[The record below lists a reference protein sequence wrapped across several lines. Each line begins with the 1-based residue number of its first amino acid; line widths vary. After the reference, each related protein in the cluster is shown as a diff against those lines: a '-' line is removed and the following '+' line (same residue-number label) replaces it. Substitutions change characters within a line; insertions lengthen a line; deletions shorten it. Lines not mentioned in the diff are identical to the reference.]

1 MVHRASLRSPRR
13 VLPLAAATASLA
25 LALPAVAGAAPTVD
39 GDFALPEQPV
49 RLAAGPDGNVWAT
62 IGGAGDVARVAP
74 DGTVTTFDL
83 PGVTNPIGIATGP
96 DGALWVTQPGGVAR
110 FAAADPAGTTTATP
124 LSAIVDPR
132 EIVAGRDGVLW
143 SASSDK
149 VLRIPAAAPATATTT
164 TVPGMSARS
173 VALGGDGGPWIADF
187 GNERVVHLQ
196 ADGGSPSFAP
206 SRTGGG
212 PQGIAAAPDGRV
224 AFTDPTANPH
234 VVGRLTP
241 GATPAF
247 TELPGT
253 DPFGIVHAADGAFW
267 TAQFAGDRVSRIA
280 DDGTVT
286 SVALPAGS
294 GPRYLTPGPAG
305 SNTVWVGLETTKRIV
320 RISGLVPPTS
330 GGATGGG
337 TGGTGGTG
345 GEPGTGG
352 PATTPVTISGLRVSP
367 SRFVPGTRLR
377 AATRR
382 RAAVGTR
389 ISLRA
394 NAATTV
400 TLRIER
406 AVMGR
411 RKGGTCRPTAQARR
425 GASCV
430 RRWTGVTTIRKAVGT
445 TTTRV
450 TFLGRVKGRSLPAG
464 RYRVRATL
472 GGTKAGGPTAAFRIG

>member
-1 MVHRASLRSPRR
+1 MVHRASFRSPRR
-13 VLPLAAATASLA
+13 ALPLAAATASLA
-25 LALPAVAGAAPTVD
+25 LGLPAVAGAAPSVD

-62 IGGAGDVARVAP
+62 IGGADDVARVTP

-83 PGVTNPIGIATGP
+83 PGVTSPVGIASGP
-96 DGALWVTQPGGVAR
+96 DGALWVTQSGGVAR

-124 LSAIVDPR
+124 LPSIVDPR

-143 SASSDK
+143 SASGDK
-149 VLRIPAAAPATATTT
+149 VLRIPSAAPATATAT

-173 VALGGDGGPWIADF
+173 IALGADGGPWIADF

-196 ADGGSPSFAP
+196 ADGSSPSFAS
-206 SRTGGG
+206 SRSGGG

-241 GATPAF
+241 GGTPAF

-305 SNTVWVGLETTKRIV
+305 STTVWVGLETTKRIV

-330 GGATGGG
+330 GGGTGGG
-337 TGGTGGTG
+337 GAAGTGDA
-345 GEPGTGG
+345 PGTGG
-352 PATTPVTISGLRVSP
+352 PGTTPVTIRGLRVSP
-367 SRFVPGTRLR
+367 ARFVPGTRLR

-389 ISLRA
+389 ISLRS
-394 NAATTV
+394 NVATTV

-411 RKGGTCRPTAQARR
+411 RKGGTCRPKGQVRR

-472 GGTKAGGPTAAFRIG
+472 GGATAGGPSAAFRIG